1 MFDSMDKK
9 STGVITFDE
18 WLAYSLEHIMAKT
31 ATLDPHVSLIAFL
44 SILEHS
50 NISFTLAHH

>member
-18 WLAYSLEHIMAKT
+18 WLAYSMEHIMAKT
-31 ATLDPHVSLIAFL
+31 ATLDPHVSMV
-44 SILEHS
+44 SIV
-50 NISFTLAHH
+50 NIYF